1 MPTSAQQSMATI
13 DQFLQ
18 KVGSV
23 KAADDPLSEPGS
35 IGGDTSHPVKN
46 VDDRLQ
52 NVSEGERSSENSS
65 DVKEDQGAPSVENAP
80 EAKAASARINAGR
93 LAKGQGLRKRA
104 EGAVMSPGSAAD
116 DAEESVLNVQP
127 TGEDPSNETNS
138 AKGGKEDPGS
148 DHPARTDN
156 DSLDGHKYA
165 FDTHTPLEKMAGMF
179 KDLGE
184 NLCAQIAWMSN
195 NPQTQQQATKRAG
208 AQQAPQQK
216 QAGYDDAQLAAQAGW
231 ELAGLLNGTMDKAA
245 ADRMVANTIE
255 EIIKTA
261 SDDADRTA
269 AYFGQYFP
277 QLFKQAEGEDGGDP
291 SGGGGGPPPGGDPSG
306 GGGGGPSEEEMMAM
320 LGGGAPAGDGGGGG
334 PGGDPSG
341 GGGGGGGPEEEAA
354 QLAQVLEQLGV
365 SPEELE
371 QAMAQ
376 EAGGGAGGPPP
387 GGDPMGGGMPPG
399 GPPPGGPGGA
409 PPGMEV
415 AASDRF
421 GRGRHNQPHQGE
433 KVAQM
438 RQYISEVIQ
447 RSRAR
452 R

>member
-23 KAADDPLSEPGS
+23 KVAEDPLSEPGS
-35 IGGDTSHPVKN
+35 IGGETSHPVKK

-52 NVSEGERSSENSS
+52 TATEGARSSENSK

-80 EAKAASARINAGR
+80 EAKAASARNAANR
-93 LAKGQGLRKRA
+93 LAKGQQKRA
-104 EGAVMSPGSAAD
+104 EGGAVMTAGSAAD

-127 TGEDPSNETNS
+127 TGEDPANETNS

-165 FDTHTPLEKMAGMF
+165 FDQSTPLEKMAGMF

-208 AQQAPQQK
+208 AQSVQQK
-216 QAGYDDAQLAAQAGW
+216 QAGQQPQYDDSYLAAQAGW
-231 ELAGLLNGTMDKAA
+231 ELAGLINGTLDKAA
-245 ADRMVANTIE
+245 ADRMVENAIE
-255 EIIKTA
+255 DIIKTA

-269 AYFGQYFP
+269 AYFNHYFP
-277 QLFKQAEGEDGGDP
+277 QLFKQAEGEGGMP
-291 SGGGGGPPPGGDPSG
+291 PEAGGGPPPGGE

-320 LGGGAPAGDGGGGG
+320 LGGGAPAGGEGGG
-334 PGGDPSG
+334 PPPG
-341 GGGGGGGPEEEAA
+341 GGGGGGGAPEEEAA

-371 QAMAQ
+371 QAMAE

-387 GGDPMGGGMPPG
+387 GGDPMAAMAGGGA
-399 GPPPGGPGGA
+399 PPPGGGG

-415 AASDRF
+415 AANDRF
-421 GRGRHNQPHQGE
+421 GRGRQTQPQQGE